1 MTARSASRV
10 IWWIIIAF
18 GLLAGAVLLLLG
30 YYLFGV
36 IIGGFSVLRLIYT
49 LSLPNRRGPM
59 WLPPLSDSERALLR
73 SMARDEFLVAAGT
86 MGISGAQLRQDFN
99 GGMSIAEMAASVS
112 VGLEPIIDAI
122 VNDAS
127 GRIDRAV
134 AQGSVEHN
142 EGNSAKFKLR
152 LWAERLVN
160 IHKRQPRRSRI
171 LALFRR
177 LTAVKLLFALGF
189 FLSDRYVVY

>member
-1 MTARSASRV
+1 
-10 IWWIIIAF
+10 
-18 GLLAGAVLLLLG
+18 
-30 YYLFGV
+30 
-36 IIGGFSVLRLIYT
+36 
-49 LSLPNRRGPM
+49 
-59 WLPPLSDSERALLR
+59 
-73 SMARDEFLVAAGT
+73 MARDEFLVAAGT

-160 IHKRQPRRSRI
+160 IHKRGLPSSR
-171 LALFRR
+171 
-177 LTAVKLLFALGF
+177 
-189 FLSDRYVVY
+189 Y

>member
-1 MTARSASRV
+1 
-10 IWWIIIAF
+10 
-18 GLLAGAVLLLLG
+18 
-30 YYLFGV
+30 
-36 IIGGFSVLRLIYT
+36 
-49 LSLPNRRGPM
+49 
-59 WLPPLSDSERALLR
+59 
-73 SMARDEFLVAAGT
+73 MARDEFLVAAGT

-160 IHKRQPRRSRI
+160 IHKRDLPSSR
-171 LALFRR
+171 
-177 LTAVKLLFALGF
+177 
-189 FLSDRYVVY
+189 Y